1 MRLSRTPHGRIT
13 LVYTALVFVI
23 VVAVSGYLIGFV
35 NDSGVTDLEEQL
47 ERQAVLVR
55 DLTARLFDGS
65 IDQARIQA
73 ASVLAAE
80 FSGSRVTVFGADG
93 TVLADVGNSPDA
105 PVASPNATEVVSAL
119 DSGLSVR
126 TRALTLDGQEHT
138 FVAVPIVLNGETV
151 GVVRVSRP
159 TSASNNQVVTIV
171 IVIIITAALVLILSV
186 GLAYVLARR
195 TSRSMEAVAEGARR
209 FAQGDLEYRMDTHI
223 SNNFHDLADAFN
235 EMADAIRDRVRDLS
249 AEGNHLSVVLDTM
262 ADGVIVINGNGQI
275 ELMNLAAEWMLEPPT
290 HEAAGS
296 QLVEVV
302 RDHEILQLVSEA
314 TETRQTRQVELEL
327 AHRRRFLNVIATPLS
342 EGGNEGVLLT
352 LHDVTRLWQVETTRR
367 EFVSNVSHELRSPLA
382 AIRAMTETLQ
392 DGALND
398 PDTAQDF
405 LSRIQSDVQRMTTMV
420 NELLELSRLESG
432 QVPIHLVP
440 INLRTVIQE
449 IESRFDM
456 GTDGKRLTLKT
467 HVPDETPL
475 VMGEADKLNQ
485 VLGNLVENAVKF
497 TGDGGAISIS
507 AETSDRWVEVK
518 VKDTGIGIA
527 PEHLPHVFER
537 FYKVERSRRHGGTG
551 LGLAIVKHLVQAH
564 GGDIRAESVEGEGS
578 TFSFTLPR
586 AS

>member
-105 PVASPNATEVVSAL
+105 PVASPSATEVVSAL

-126 TRALTLDGQEHT
+126 TRALTSDGQEHT

-209 FAQGDLEYRMDTHI
+209 FAQGDLEYRVDTYP
-223 SNNFHDLADAFN
+223 SDDSHDLADAFN
-235 EMADAIRDRVRDLS
+235 QMAATIRDRV
-249 AEGNHLSVVLDTM
+249 
-262 ADGVIVINGNGQI
+262 
-275 ELMNLAAEWMLEPPT
+275 
-290 HEAAGS
+290 
-296 QLVEVV
+296 
-302 RDHEILQLVSEA
+302 
-314 TETRQTRQVELEL
+314 
-327 AHRRRFLNVIATPLS
+327 
-342 EGGNEGVLLT
+342 
-352 LHDVTRLWQVETTRR
+352 
-367 EFVSNVSHELRSPLA
+367 
-382 AIRAMTETLQ
+382 
-392 DGALND
+392 
-398 PDTAQDF
+398 
-405 LSRIQSDVQRMTTMV
+405 
-420 NELLELSRLESG
+420 
-432 QVPIHLVP
+432 
-440 INLRTVIQE
+440 
-449 IESRFDM
+449 
-456 GTDGKRLTLKT
+456 
-467 HVPDETPL
+467 
-475 VMGEADKLNQ
+475 
-485 VLGNLVENAVKF
+485 
-497 TGDGGAISIS
+497 
-507 AETSDRWVEVK
+507 
-518 VKDTGIGIA
+518 
-527 PEHLPHVFER
+527 
-537 FYKVERSRRHGGTG
+537 
-551 LGLAIVKHLVQAH
+551 
-564 GGDIRAESVEGEGS
+564 
-578 TFSFTLPR
+578 
-586 AS
+586 